1 MRAGRRARV
10 PPRAVA
16 LAGALW
22 GIGANAYLV
31 ARSVDETVPS
41 FLQNPTARHDDLVH
55 AFVGGACFTAALAL
69 LLVRRVPEVVRLVVV
84 AVLAVTGVTFTAEA
98 IVLSAQPNALVGLVV
113 IALPPFVLLAMGV
126 VAVAFARGR
135 PLLGGVLAV
144 LLALSVA
151 VLDLFVID
159 DPFREATVF
168 LGLHANWRPEP
179 DVENAFVDGAG
190 NVWGVQPWRIAS
202 PSALSLRRD
211 GRFVELEERAHG
223 WPPTIV
229 GVDGSGATW
238 IASSRL
244 DDPFD
249 PVIERY
255 HDDRLDQV
263 PAPERRL
270 PPFDAVAVDRR
281 GHRFYALHTDFGI
294 PARMVL
300 EIHDGGR
307 WLARVTPLVV
317 DERPRAIDLAVD
329 PDGRVW
335 VWHGESADRVYIFES
350 GVWSVVRLGFEA
362 SPGDVGHDPITLD
375 PYDVFVAG
383 PEGSLWMF
391 DEGTRR
397 LVQPP
402 VTSGEAVSI
411 PLPAGCTP
419 LAFDGEARV
428 WCAGRG
434 RLRVVDAS
442 GDVVY
447 DSLAQGL
454 PSFRVESVAI
464 GEEEAWVAVTRGD
477 ARQLLRFDHAAALG

>member
-55 AFVGGACFTAALAL
+55 AFAGGACFTAALVL
-69 LLVRRVPEVVRLVVV
+69 LLVRRAPEAVRLVAG
-84 AVLAVTGVTFTAEA
+84 AVLAVTGVTLTAEA
-98 IVLSAQPNALVGLVV
+98 TVLSAQPNALVGLAVL
-113 IALPPFVLLAMGV
+113 AMPPFVLLATGV
-126 VAVAFARGR
+126 VAVAFSRR
-135 PLLGGVLAV
+135 RRLLGGMLAV
-144 LLALSVA
+144 ALALSVTI
-151 VLDLFVID
+151 LDLFVID

-190 NVWGVQPWRIAS
+190 NVWGVQPWRSAS
-202 PSALSLRRD
+202 PSALSRRRD

-249 PVIERY
+249 PVVERY
-255 HDDRLDQV
+255 HDGRLEPV
-263 PAPERRL
+263 PSPARRL
-270 PPFDAVAVDRR
+270 PPFDAVAVDPK
-281 GHRFYALHTDFGI
+281 GHRFYALHTDFAI

-300 EIHDGGR
+300 EIHDGAR
-307 WLARVTPLVV
+307 WVARPTPLIV
-317 DERPRAIDLAVD
+317 DERPRTIDLAVD

-335 VWHGESADRVYIFES
+335 VWHGESPDRAYVFS
-350 GVWSVVRLGFEA
+350 DGVWSVVRLGFEA
-362 SPGDVGHDPITLD
+362 SAGDVGHDPITLD
-375 PYDVFVAG
+375 PYEVFVSD
-383 PEGSLWMF
+383 PDRRLWMF
-391 DEGTRR
+391 DERTLR
-397 LVQPP
+397 LVPAS
-402 VTSGEAVSI
+402 VTNAEATAIS
-411 PLPAGCTP
+411 LPTGCTP

-454 PSFRVESVAI
+454 PIFRVQSVAI
-464 GEEEAWVAVTRGD
+464 GEEEAWVVVTRGD
-477 ARQLLRFDHAAALG
+477 ARQLLRFDHGAALG

>member
-1 MRAGRRARV
+1 MGAGRRRRV
-10 PPRAVA
+10 RPRGVA
-16 LAGALW
+16 LTGALW
-22 GIGANAYLV
+22 GIGANAYMV
-31 ARSVDETVPS
+31 VRSVDETVPS
-41 FLQNPTARHDDLVH
+41 FLHNPTARHDDLLH
-55 AFVGGACFTAALAL
+55 AFAGGACFTAALAL
-69 LLVRRVPEVVRLVVV
+69 LFVPRVSEVFRLVAV
-84 AVLAVTGVTFTAEA
+84 AVLGVAGVTLTAEA

-113 IALPPFVLLAMGV
+113 LALPPFVFLAMGV
-126 VAVAFARGR
+126 VAMAFARGQ

-179 DVENAFVDGAG
+179 EVENAFVDGAG

-202 PSALSLRRD
+202 PSALSLRSD

-249 PVIERY
+249 PVVERY
-255 HDDRLDQV
+255 HDGRLEPV
-263 PAPERRL
+263 PPPARRL
-270 PPFDAVAVDRR
+270 PPFDAVAVDPK

-300 EIHDGGR
+300 EIHDGSR

-317 DERPRAIDLAVD
+317 DERPRTIDLAVD
-329 PDGRVW
+329 PGGRVW
-335 VWHGESADRVYIFES
+335 VWLGDAPDLAYVFAN
-350 GVWSVVRLGFEA
+350 GVWTVVRLGFEA

-375 PYDVFVAG
+375 PYEVFVPG
-383 PEGSLWMF
+383 TDGRLWMF
-391 DEGTRR
+391 DAGARR
-397 LVQPP
+397 LVQPSP
-402 VTSGEAVSI
+402 EGEAADAI
-411 PLPAGCTP
+411 PLPAECTP
-419 LAFDGEARV
+419 LAFDGQARV
-428 WCAGRG
+428 WCSGAE
-434 RLRVVDAS
+434 RLRVVDAG

-454 PSFRVESVAI
+454 PGFRVESVSI
-464 GEEEAWVAVTRGD
+464 GKREAWVVVTRGD